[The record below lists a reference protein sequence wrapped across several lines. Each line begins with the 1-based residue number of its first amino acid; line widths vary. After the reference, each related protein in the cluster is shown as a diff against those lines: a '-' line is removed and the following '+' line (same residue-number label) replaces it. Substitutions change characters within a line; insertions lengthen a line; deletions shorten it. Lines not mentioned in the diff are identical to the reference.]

1 MESLYAPPDH
11 PVFTLVPTTFHER
24 VTQLYMSIG
33 QPVVTVKTFW
43 DIYCNLLGMLR
54 EPADDQMTDVLD
66 TFQANINNSAQDM
79 ALLPNIE
86 PFRLG
91 KPLDLGGK
99 STYIGGLED
108 SETLPLGFN
117 RVGAEYA
124 RFTSDEDDDSSDS
137 DSEPEE

>member
-1 MESLYAPPDH
+1 
-11 PVFTLVPTTFHER
+11 
-24 VTQLYMSIG
+24 
-33 QPVVTVKTFW
+33 
-43 DIYCNLLGMLR
+43 MLR